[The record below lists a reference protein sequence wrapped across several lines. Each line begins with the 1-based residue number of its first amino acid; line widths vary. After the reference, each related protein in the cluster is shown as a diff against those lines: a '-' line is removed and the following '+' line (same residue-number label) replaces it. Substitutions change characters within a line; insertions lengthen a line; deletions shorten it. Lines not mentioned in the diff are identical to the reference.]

1 MLPPIM
7 HFFKTKWHYFN
18 HCWPCISYM
27 QQSSDTQPTCPPLF
41 SCLKKEDSNIKIPE
55 IAKAPPADAGLNT
68 DDKG

>member
-1 MLPPIM
+1 
-7 HFFKTKWHYFN
+7 
-18 HCWPCISYM
+18 M